1 MLAIFADIV
10 FCLEST
16 ARLSIAFFDGL
27 TELVDR
33 IGCCQHG
40 GGMRTDHVQLTF
52 GQASDVIAMVDDA
65 GMQPPMIFV
74 IVADIHG
81 CQNLASC
88 PRSLALDH
96 QHRARALTQ
105 KFPVTWR
112 QQRLAQGV
120 VRPVFLDH

>member
-1 MLAIFADIV
+1 
-10 FCLEST
+10 
-16 ARLSIAFFDGL
+16 
-27 TELVDR
+27 
-33 IGCCQHG
+33 
-40 GGMRTDHVQLTF
+40 MRTDHVQFTF
-52 GQASDVIAMVDDA
+52 CQAGNVIAMVDDA

-112 QQRLAQGV
+112 QQCLAQGV
-120 VRPVFLDH
+120 VRPVFLDHQVTAFSLLNGDDRLVQGLVPVLFMRDVIVAIVV